1 MKQFRASERGQIL
14 ILLVL
19 AMIGMLG
26 LTALAVDGGM
36 VYADRRYMQSA
47 ADAATL
53 AGAAR
58 IGDGIEALDMDDKE
72 WNCTALNSSITAAY
86 QETKLKAAAND
97 YDIAKN
103 TSLGTAENN
112 QGMKIVC
119 DQTGKYADVMVMLTN
134 DTITSFVHLFT
145 GGPMRNTVTS
155 VTRVEPGINAGGN
168 YAIVSLSK
176 YCGNNKNVP
185 TSFGGTKLSGTTDVK
200 VMIGG
205 IWSNSCLEAAGGPDV
220 TVTEENGNT
229 IKPNSVLYHNT
240 FPYSPPG
247 SGTLDPAPVG
257 TSAYHPLTEITLPSP
272 APSCKKEDTDA
283 YDAKNNIQGTLDP
296 GNYSNLSFKGPTT
309 LNPGLYCIS
318 GTVTM
323 NTNATVTGI
332 GITIYYTGTSMTING
347 ASGPSLLAPN
357 WDPTHVIEPVNGAIE
372 DLLIY
377 ISPDVQADI
386 KINGT
391 SDSYFTG
398 TVYGPTSN
406 IFIAGNATMGH
417 ETVAEMALIGYRVDL
432 TGASNFNIKYNA
444 NMIYAFPPDLEVRR

>member
-1 MKQFRASERGQIL
+1 MKQIRTSERGQIL
-14 ILLVL
+14 VLLVL
-19 AMIGMLG
+19 AMVGMLG

-58 IGDGIEALDMDDKE
+58 VGDGIEALDMDDLQ
-72 WNCTALNSSITAAY
+72 WNCTALNSHITAAY
-86 QETKLKAAAND
+86 LETKSTAATND
-97 YDIAKN
+97 YEIDKN

-112 QGMKIVC
+112 LGMKITC
-119 DQTGKYADVMVMLTN
+119 SPTGKYVDVMVMLTN
-134 DTITSFVHLFT
+134 DTTTSFVHMFT

-155 VTRVEPGINAGGN
+155 ITRVEPGINAGGN

-185 TSFGGTKLSGTTDVK
+185 TSFGGTKVSGTTDVK
-200 VMIGG
+200 VITGG
-205 IWSNSCLEAAGGPDV
+205 IWSNSCLDAAGGPDV

-240 FPYSPPG
+240 FTYTPPG
-247 SGTLDPAPVG
+247 SGTLDPAPVSTG
-257 TSAYHPLTEITLPSP
+257 AYHPLTETTIPSP
-272 APSCKKEDTDA
+272 ANNCNKVDMDS
-283 YDAKNNIQGTLDP
+283 YDAKHNVEGTLAA
-296 GNYSNLSFKGPTT
+296 GNYSDLSFKGPTV
-309 LNPGLYCIS
+309 LEAGLYCIS
-318 GTVTM
+318 GTVSM
-323 NTNATVTGI
+323 NTNASVSGT

-347 ASGPSLLAPN
+347 AASNSLKAPN
-357 WDPTHVIEPVNGAIE
+357 WEPAQLIQPVKGAIE

-377 ISPDVQADI
+377 VSPDVKADVT
-386 KINGT
+386 INGT

-398 TVYGPTSN
+398 LVYAPNSN

-417 ETVAEMALIGYRVDL
+417 ESVAEMALIGYRVDL

-444 NMIYAFPPDLEVRR
+444 DLVYAFPPDLEVRR

>member
-1 MKQFRASERGQIL
+1 MKQIRTSERGQIL
-14 ILLVL
+14 VLLVL

-58 IGDGIEALDMDDKE
+58 VGDGIEALDMDDLQ
-72 WNCTALNSSITAAY
+72 WNCTSLNSSITAAY
-86 QETKLKAAAND
+86 QETKDTAATND
-97 YDIAKN
+97 YVIDKN
-103 TSLGTAENN
+103 TNLGTAENN
-112 QGMKIVC
+112 LGMKITC
-119 DQTGKYADVMVMLTN
+119 SQAGKYVDVMVMLTD
-134 DTITSFVHLFT
+134 DTTTSFVHMFT

-200 VMIGG
+200 VITGG
-205 IWSNSCLEAAGGPDV
+205 IWSNSCLDAAGGPDV
-220 TVTEENGNT
+220 TVTEANGNT

-240 FPYSPPG
+240 FTYTPPG
-247 SGTLDPAPVG
+247 SGTLDPPPAG
-257 TSAYHPLTEITLPSP
+257 TGAYHPLTETTLPSP
-272 APSCKKEDTDA
+272 APNCNKADMDS
-283 YDAKNNIQGTLDP
+283 YDAKHNVEGTLAA
-296 GNYSNLSFKGPTT
+296 GNYSDLSFKGPTV
-309 LNPGLYCIS
+309 LEAGLYCIS
-318 GTVTM
+318 GTVSM
-323 NTNATVTGI
+323 NTNASVSGT
-332 GITIYYTGTSMTING
+332 GITIYYTGTSLTING
-347 ASGPSLLAPN
+347 AASNSLRAPN
-357 WDPTHVIEPVNGAIE
+357 WEPAQLIQPVKGAIE

-377 ISPDVQADI
+377 VSPDVKADV

-398 TVYGPTSN
+398 LVYAPNSN

-432 TGASNFNIKYNA
+432 TGASNFNVKYNA
-444 NMIYAFPPDLEVRR
+444 DLIFAFPPDLEVNK